1 MAKKLI
7 KAQGRKAQRTFQLT
21 EEGLNLLFS
30 RFPVL
35 KYQHRPWDGY
45 WRMIIYDIPEKEY
58 RLRGK
63 LRATL
68 KALGYKFIQ
77 KSVWATPMP
86 VEIELEAFLRKEAL
100 WGKVLAIK
108 AVLSPEENKRLAKVF
123 NLKDRVSEK
132 R

>member
-1 MAKKLI
+1 
-7 KAQGRKAQRTFQLT
+7 
-21 EEGLNLLFS
+21 
-30 RFPVL
+30 
-35 KYQHRPWDGY
+35 
-45 WRMIIYDIPEKEY
+45 MIIYDIPEKEY